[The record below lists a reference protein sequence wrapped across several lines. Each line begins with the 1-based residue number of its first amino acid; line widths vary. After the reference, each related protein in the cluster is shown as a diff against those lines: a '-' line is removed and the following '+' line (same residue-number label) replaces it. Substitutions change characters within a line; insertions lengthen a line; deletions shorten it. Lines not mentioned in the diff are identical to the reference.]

1 MTTMEQV
8 VLDALKGLEKP
19 HHASTLAN
27 DVVVHL
33 NGHKPTFVH
42 GDGRF
47 INPTT
52 IITMPDGDTSMFCAL
67 NYQEKRMVLDA
78 NRLGGGRWLTNGSF
92 TLFKKDMER
101 S

>member
-1 MTTMEQV
+1 MTTLSQQV
-8 VLDALKGLEKP
+8 AQMVREAGNPTPTK
-19 HHASTLAN
+19 S
-27 DVVVHL
+27 
-33 NGHKPTFVH
+33 TFVH

-47 INPTT
+47 IVPTA

-78 NRLGGGRWLTNGSF
+78 NRLGGGRWLADGSF

>member
-1 MTTMEQV
+1 MQTLQTV
-8 VLDALKGLEKP
+8 VLDALREATSPSAVDVLS
-19 HHASTLAN
+19 HLA
-27 DVVVHL
+27 
-33 NGHKPTFVH
+33 GHKSTFVR

-47 INPTT
+47 ITPTT